1 MMDTGAYNETM
12 SDTGGSN
19 HHPPVLIPITF
30 QSTTTPPPAP
40 LERTDF
46 TRHHDN
52 KGDSIHQSHNDN
64 KNDQHHHKRKQQL
77 QEWAMI
83 EINGELLIPPL
94 SSASSATMITSTPL
108 QDDSAATFTTSS
120 TSIFDTRNNV
130 ELGSISFETPSKS
143 AKTDTE
149 KVPPV
154 VPIMIIGT
162 HELRGTIIE
171 LQRPFLCLQKH
182 VIEANGNNGDAATAT
197 TSTTEYV
204 VRGIVKYKFIFNQYP
219 KTIMR

>member
-1 MMDTGAYNETM
+1 MDTGTHSETM
-12 SDTGGSN
+12 NDTGGSN

-30 QSTTTPPPAP
+30 QSTTPPR
-40 LERTDF
+40 LERADCTQL
-46 TRHHDN
+46 HDN
-52 KGDSIHQSHNDN
+52 EGDVIYQNHDDN
-64 KNDQHHHKRKQQL
+64 NDQRDHNRKQQL

-94 SSASSATMITSTPL
+94 SSASSATITTSTPS

-143 AKTDTE
+143 AKTDSE
-149 KVPPV
+149 KLPPV

-171 LQRPFLCLQKH
+171 LQRPFLCLHKH
-182 VIEANGNNGDAATAT
+182 VIEANGNNGDSATAT